1 MATISKRALLANTFG
16 TLGYL
21 SCLLQWL
28 FVSLLYL
35 PLLLDNKQLKS
46 FLLPEPV
53 QQPTRVITTS
63 EPSVFLIIVA
73 IVFTVLMLL
82 FTIYLVLRAPFAIAR
97 TGKNITKKTAEA
109 IVPLVVHH
117 RPLSPTKKRLLT
129 VRLIKII
136 KLVLVVVPLLIS
148 LSALFVSLTLSQDIT
163 LFVGA
168 SLAIGS
174 VIWFSLQYLSA
185 WALKVR
191 LEKLI

>member
-16 TLGYL
+16 TFGYL

-53 QQPTRVITTS
+53 EQPTRVIAAS
-63 EPSVFLIIVA
+63 EPSLFLIVIA
-73 IVFTVLMLL
+73 GVFTVLMLI
-82 FTIYLVLRAPFAIAR
+82 FTVYIMLRAPFAIAK
-97 TGKNITKKTAEA
+97 TGKSITKKTAEA

-117 RPLSPTKKRLLT
+117 KLSPAKERILT

-136 KLVLVVVPLLIS
+136 KLIIVIVPLLIN
-148 LSALFVSLTLSQDIT
+148 LSAVLVPLALPQDVT

-174 VIWFSLQYLSA
+174 LIWFSLQYISA